1 MSFEMPVEKWTAGV
15 NTVTIGATAA
25 EGGTR
30 TSVVT
35 VGGDT
40 GLPFLQLEGAMPNR
54 PALAME
60 VLDAAPAEWP
70 APMAE
75 AVGDVSG
82 DPAAWARKCVE
93 EFGAEMI
100 SLRLVGAHPDQQ
112 DRSAEE
118 CAQAVKSVLEAVGVP
133 LIIWGCGQAEKDN
146 EIMPR
151 CSEVAAGENCL
162 LGTATEDNHKTIA
175 AACMADGH
183 KLLAEAPLDIN
194 IQKQVNILVSEM
206 GLDLSRIVMYQAT
219 GGLGYGMEYAYSI
232 MERTRLAALSGDRML
247 SMPMLAL
254 VGSESWRA
262 KEARTPGEAAPEWG
276 EVTERGV
283 AWEATTATCFL
294 HGGTHILVMWH
305 PRALSIVRKTIDSLM
320 GEEA

>member
-1 MSFEMPVEKWTAGV
+1 MPFETPVEKWASTV
-15 NTVTIGATAA
+15 NVVTIGATSA

-40 GLPFLQLEGAMPNR
+40 SLPFLHFEGKSPHR
-54 PALAME
+54 PAIAME
-60 VLDAAPAEWP
+60 VLDVAPEQWP

-75 AVGDVSG
+75 AVGDISSE
-82 DPAAWARKCVE
+82 PAVWARKCVE
-93 EFGAEMI
+93 EWGAELI
-100 SLRLVGAHPDQQ
+100 CLRLVGAHPDDK
-112 DRSAEE
+112 DRSPEE
-118 CAQAVKSVLEAVGVP
+118 CAETVKSVLEAVGVP

-162 LGTATEDNHKTIA
+162 LGTATEDNYKTIT

-183 KLLAEAPLDIN
+183 KLITEAPLDIN

-206 GLDLSRIVMYQAT
+206 GLDLSRIVMFQAT

-232 MERTRLAALSGDRML
+232 MERTRLAALAADRML
-247 SMPMLAL
+247 SMPMLAQ

-262 KEARTPGEAAPEWG
+262 KEARAPEESAPGWG
-276 EVTERGV
+276 PVAERGV

-305 PRALSIVRKTIDSLM
+305 PGAVGLLRGTIDSLM
-320 GEEA
+320 SEEA